1 MSNYNLEHLEESF
14 GKTPPEERLQILRH
28 EMLRPITALRAH
40 AFLLSKIIENNE
52 ADLPEDI
59 QEYVNKVT
67 QAGDEILAI
76 LEALTSH
83 SE

>member
-1 MSNYNLEHLEESF
+1 MSNYDLEHLKESF
-14 GKTPPEERLQILRH
+14 GKTPPEERLLILRH
-28 EMLRPITALRAH
+28 EMLRPITTLRGY
-40 AFLLSKIIENNE
+40 AFLLNKIIENNE
-52 ADLPEDI
+52 ADLPEGI
-59 QEYVNKVT
+59 QECVNKVT